1 MSPVE
6 FSAIFGLGVVSSV
19 HCVQM
24 CGPIV
29 LAYSLG
35 SKRLLVSHVLYNAG
49 RIITYSALGA
59 AVGSAGGLV
68 TRLAG
73 AAGSLQVLTG
83 IAMLI
88 AAAAI
93 AGLMP
98 TTNLIA
104 IERPGIMA
112 RFRRAAGRL
121 ILSPNKLKLGL
132 LLGFMP
138 CGLVYAALLKA
149 AETGSATGGALTM
162 LAFGS
167 GTAGA
172 LVSIGVISSAVGLR
186 LGRWSNGLAAVSI
199 ALMGAFLLWRGITGT
214 HMGHIHHG

>member
-6 FSAIFGLGVVSSV
+6 FSAIFGLGVVSSI

-35 SKRLLVSHVLYNAG
+35 TKRRLASHLMYNAG
-49 RIITYSALGA
+49 RIFTYAALGA
-59 AVGSAGGLV
+59 LAGATSGLAA
-68 TRLAG
+68 RLAG
-73 AAGSLQVLTG
+73 MAHSLQVLAG
-83 IAMLI
+83 VAMLV

-93 AGLMP
+93 AGLLP
-98 TTNLIA
+98 STSLIT
-104 IERPGIMA
+104 IERPGVMTK
-112 RFRRAAGRL
+112 FRRAAGRL

-149 AETGSATGGALTM
+149 AESGTAAGGALTM
-162 LAFGS
+162 LAFGL
-167 GTAGA
+167 GTAGTLA
-172 LVSIGVISSAVGLR
+172 TIGVVSCTIAGKF
-186 LGRWSNGLAAVSI
+186 GRWSNVLAAASI
-199 ALMGAFLLWRGITGT
+199 AGMGVILLWRGIAGAP
-214 HMGHIHHG
+214 MGHHHG